1 VLRELITRPIS
12 SFVALLELPRTMERS
27 MREANELMEASRRQV
42 ESMRR
47 QADDALHQAERMNDL
62 LARIVKL
69 TEPIEKAQRGGE
81 LAAGLMKRVILG
93 EEADAQRI
101 EEVVEQAEQAAA
113 EASEPED
120 PSESSERPEPLK

>member
-1 VLRELITRPIS
+1 
-12 SFVALLELPRTMERS
+12 
-27 MREANELMEASRRQV
+27 
-42 ESMRR
+42 
-47 QADDALHQAERMNDL
+47 MNDL

-93 EEADAQRI
+93 EEAEAQRI

-120 PSESSERPEPLK
+120 TSESSERPEPLK